1 MPNLT
6 RASQELF
13 RRTPDQ
19 AFESLNELFARCR
32 EDAERSTDRW
42 RPPKGMR
49 PFVYE
54 GRLNL
59 DLGDDNEPFELND
72 WAFTQLCGI
81 AKVSKDTL
89 NQLTAE
95 TAASVFSETLPPG
108 NKPAQLF
115 TRDDLIRSIHGH
127 SYTRLHD
134 KEVVAMLMEFAVD
147 FSPPQR
153 GANGGTGLYRGEQD
167 LFCFL
172 VDPTGWVEVGG
183 EAFAPGFFAWNSE
196 VGRRS
201 VGVQSFWFQ
210 AVCAN
215 HIVWDAVDVKEVAR
229 NHTSKV
235 GEALPEM
242 RRVVEA
248 LVEKRDARRD
258 GFASVV
264 KKAMETR
271 VGEDTEEAMKVLS
284 RHGIGKLLA
293 SEALEVAR
301 ARGRLTI
308 FSVVDALT
316 KIAGRMR
323 NAGDR
328 LEADQKAAGLL
339 SLARG

>member
-19 AFESLNELFARCR
+19 AFETLGEIFARCR

-42 RPPKGMR
+42 RPPKGMK
-49 PFVYE
+49 PVVHE
-54 GRLNL
+54 GRLEL
-59 DLGDDNEPFELND
+59 DIGDGNEPFGLND
-72 WAFTQLCGI
+72 WSFTQLCGL

-89 NQLTAE
+89 NQLSAE
-95 TAASVFSETLPPG
+95 TAGRVFGETLPDG

-115 TRDDLIRSIHGH
+115 TRDDLVRSIHGH

-134 KEVVAMLMEFAVD
+134 REVVSMLMEFAVD

-172 VDPTGWVEVGG
+172 VDPTGWVEVEG
-183 EAFAPGFFAWNSE
+183 EAFAPGFFIWNSE

-215 HIVWDAVDVKEVAR
+215 HIVWDAIDVREVTR

-248 LVEKRDARRD
+248 LVERRDERRD

-264 KKAMETR
+264 KKAMGATL
-271 VGEDTEEAMKVLS
+271 GEDREEAMKVLS

-293 SEALEVAR
+293 AEALEIAGI
-301 ARGRLTI
+301 RGRLTI

-316 KIAGRMR
+316 KIAGRMK

-339 SLARG
+339 SLAKS